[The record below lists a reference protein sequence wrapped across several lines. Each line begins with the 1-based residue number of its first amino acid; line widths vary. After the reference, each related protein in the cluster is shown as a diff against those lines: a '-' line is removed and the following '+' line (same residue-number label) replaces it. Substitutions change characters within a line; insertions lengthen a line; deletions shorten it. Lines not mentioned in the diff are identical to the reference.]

1 MQDLRDLKDED
12 LQGLT
17 PEAVTTLAQQMLQH
31 IQRQAQDIR
40 LKDAKL
46 EKLTFELARHK
57 AWKFGAKSE
66 AMSAEQHRLFEETLA
81 EDEAALQ
88 ALLEQA
94 KGTPPEDN
102 AASSKRKPRRQPL
115 PDHLCRVQ
123 HNHEPQDTACPS
135 PGCGEPVPVIERL
148 LLLHPASLTPAAT

>member
-17 PEAVTTLAQQMLQH
+17 PEAVTALAQQMLQH

-66 AMSAEQHRLFEETLA
+66 AMSAEQRRLFEETLA

-94 KGTPPEDN
+94 KGTPAEDN
-102 AASSKRKPRRQPL
+102 SR
-115 PDHLCRVQ
+115 RVQ
-123 HNHEPQDTACPS
+123 AQATTPTSARPS
-135 PGCGEPVPVIERL
+135 
-148 LLLHPASLTPAAT
+148 ASRAAQP

>member
-17 PEAVTTLAQQMLQH
+17 PEAVAALAQQMLQH

-66 AMSAEQHRLFEETLA
+66 AMSAEQRRLFEETLS
-81 EDEAALQ
+81 EDEASLEAQLQ
-88 ALLEQA
+88 QA
-94 KGTPPEDN
+94 KGEPAAPPVAD
-102 AASSKRKPRRQPL
+102 STKRRPRRQPL
-115 PDHLCRVQ
+115 PDHLRRVE
-123 HNHEPQDTACPS
+123 H
-135 PGCGEPVPVIERL
+135 
-148 LLLHPASLTPAAT
+148 